1 VKEKNMIDLL
11 QKAHLLGKRLA
22 EAGREARSASVA
34 VTGEL
39 MDQLTQAVG
48 AAAGEVVRAAVIGAV
63 AAVMRPSRKPAKQF
77 PPTEY
82 DPWDDVEG
90 LPAVETDDEVHLQQ
104 RSAEA
109 QTTPGLAS
117 GWAKATR
124 AAGSA
129 LTVAAGAAA
138 AVPGGR
144 LVAAG
149 LGAVA
154 AVATLAA
161 RASEKTSS

>member
-1 VKEKNMIDLL
+1 MIDLL
-11 QKAHLLGKRLA
+11 KKAHLLGKRLA

-39 MDQLTQAVG
+39 TDQMTQALGV
-48 AAAGEVVRAAVIGAV
+48 AAGEVVRAAVIGAV
-63 AAVMRPSRKPAKQF
+63 AAVMRPPRKSAKQF
-77 PPTEY
+77 SHAEFDTWNDFE
-82 DPWDDVEG
+82 DLSAADAG
-90 LPAVETDDEVHLQQ
+90 DEVHSLPN
-104 RSAEA
+104 SVAA
-109 QTTPGLAS
+109 QTTHGLAS
-117 GWAKATR
+117 SWATATR
-124 AAGSA
+124 AVGSA

-138 AVPGGR
+138 SVPGGR

-161 RASEKTSS
+161 RASENTSS